1 MKRKKEVSKSQKKNY
16 QKGKQ
21 NPLRFLS
28 NKKLLISGSIIA
40 YFCLLVLEVWLVEN
54 FFALTSQSLWDFEV
68 ISLWK
73 IRIIHSIFS
82 NLLLYMILSVIDIA
96 VLAKVS
102 YQLYTSFRPLEEDL
116 VQGTMQFETVENMD
130 KQYEL
135 VPVHMN
141 TDKDDFFDGKPG
153 YPVGRKPQTEEDK
166 RLNRFYYYVDTSD
179 SDSITLAGTRQGK
192 GIYFVDP
199 FIDILTRA
207 RLIANR
213 ASFVMTATKGDEPR
227 KWYKTLKRR
236 GYRIRVANTVNQ
248 FYSDPMPVLGVFNH
262 YFKHYK
268 RLREESIQEKEKGH
282 EDQALNLSIQ
292 AEKQLAN
299 AEKMISQIAHMY
311 FKEVNKGKD
320 GGFWTKAC
328 RNLFKSVGMALA
340 DQEYDR
346 GETLKV
352 NPYTI
357 YTVVNEM
364 QKRRI
369 KEKSHD
375 FLKKYATSE
384 EHLAKLLADYDGKSE
399 LDVFFGEL
407 PREHPAARFYD
418 AIMASAPA
426 HVTLGNII
434 THFDGDL
441 EPFIMSANAKMTA
454 FDDGFDMELIGFD
467 REQPTAV
474 FIVMSDADSS
484 NNDLGVMY
492 LDQIY
497 QVLLNRCNLET
508 SSQCYRDVHFILE
521 EGGNLGV
528 PIRDLSRKWTSG
540 LSRHLFLHLV
550 LQDLQQLSMLY
561 SEDTKDTIIG
571 STGILTYIRTAS
583 DKTNQYI
590 AGRLGKRSNY
600 SKTRHRSPLSIES
613 TETESSERIDLM
625 ASFELERTQ
634 IGESIIL
641 RGNKHTD
648 LQGKP
653 IYQYPIYNTRQNDTH
668 MIPFYEFRKMEKV
681 SWDEIPVNNEFMAV
695 ELRDLAWS
703 LEPEEIQEYQAE
715 EEKIIPDIPVYQ
727 KPKRRE
733 ETPMAIQSIK
743 DLGTQEQKELNMKEK
758 KARALEKIYHAE
770 IRKRSI
776 SEVFSKDQIRKIRQL
791 VKGSLFNVPEAF
803 NEFNQIVAEGT
814 LDSLFSFLVSNG
826 DEKLLNL
833 CIQQFKEWQ
842 GGHL

>member
-28 NKKLLISGSIIA
+28 NKKLLISGSVIA
-40 YFCLLVLEVWLVEN
+40 YFCLLILEVWLVEN

-68 ISLWK
+68 LSLWK

-153 YPVGRKPQTEEDK
+153 YPVGRKPQTEEDR

-227 KWYKTLKRR
+227 KWYRTLKRR

-262 YFKHYK
+262 YYKHYK

-311 FKEVNKGKD
+311 FKEVNEGKD

-384 EHLAKLLADYDGKSE
+384 ETDSMHEQKNKSLFTQEETSKKMDEAMSQLTDYFQKRDETLEEREASVIEQMKHEQRLNGKNKRAMYIREKDGDIFFEPVSVFTHEKLQQRRVFHSGEKPDIQSLNFSSSEDKQSFSDDEEKQYSSDSKDKQSFSYKKDKQKINSNLDAFSRGNQRRILEQYSEATLVYGSQQWRLKNRKVKEDELANGIRIVAPRRDEMGNIEFIEILVYDVSQTE
-399 LDVFFGEL
+399 EL
-407 PREHPAARFYD
+407 PLHER
-418 AIMASAPA
+418 
-426 HVTLGNII
+426 N
-434 THFDGDL
+434 
-441 EPFIMSANAKMTA
+441 K
-454 FDDGFDMELIGFD
+454 
-467 REQPTAV
+467 
-474 FIVMSDADSS
+474 
-484 NNDLGVMY
+484 ND
-492 LDQIY
+492 
-497 QVLLNRCNLET
+497 E
-508 SSQCYRDVHFILE
+508 
-521 EGGNLGV
+521 
-528 PIRDLSRKWTSG
+528 
-540 LSRHLFLHLV
+540 
-550 LQDLQQLSMLY
+550 
-561 SEDTKDTIIG
+561 
-571 STGILTYIRTAS
+571 
-583 DKTNQYI
+583 
-590 AGRLGKRSNY
+590 
-600 SKTRHRSPLSIES
+600 IES
-613 TETESSERIDLM
+613 KRPKSKVQTRI
-625 ASFELERTQ
+625 
-634 IGESIIL
+634 GYN
-641 RGNKHTD
+641 G
-648 LQGKP
+648 
-653 IYQYPIYNTRQNDTH
+653 YQPKN
-668 MIPFYEFRKMEKV
+668 
-681 SWDEIPVNNEFMAV
+681 
-695 ELRDLAWS
+695 
-703 LEPEEIQEYQAE
+703 QEYELKKIMNQLRKSCDRSLQHYLNQRAYE
-715 EEKIIPDIPVYQ
+715 EMQY
-727 KPKRRE
+727 
-733 ETPMAIQSIK
+733 AI
-743 DLGTQEQKELNMKEK
+743 E
-758 KARALEKIYHAE
+758 H
-770 IRKRSI
+770 
-776 SEVFSKDQIRKIRQL
+776 
-791 VKGSLFNVPEAF
+791 
-803 NEFNQIVAEGT
+803 
-814 LDSLFSFLVSNG
+814 
-826 DEKLLNL
+826 NL
-833 CIQQFKEWQ
+833 
-842 GGHL
+842 